1 MTRKLMAA
9 DLFDHYK
16 GQLDLSWVAG
26 HAGQDRLLRPDPA
39 AAKGGAV
46 LGALVGHMNLSNP
59 NRVQVL
65 GAAEIRYLLSLEKL
79 IYDDVL
85 NQLFHHEPCFIVV
98 ADDQPVPSE
107 LSRLADQHG
116 VVLLASKL
124 PSYKLVNHL
133 QYFLS
138 NLLAEKITLHGVFL
152 EVKSIGVLLIGDS
165 GIGKSELAFELITRG
180 HRLIADDAPEF
191 YRIAPDTING
201 VCPDVLDG
209 FLEVRGLG
217 VLNIRAMFGD
227 NAIKQNK
234 YLRLII
240 NLKDLAQDNAWEI
253 DRLYGSTRMRSI
265 LEVDV
270 PEITLPVAAG
280 RNLAVLVEGAALKHI
295 LHLKGYDA
303 AQDFIAKQQSLISE
317 QSS

>member
-1 MTRKLMAA
+1 MNRKPTAA
-9 DLFDHYK
+9 DLFDRYQA
-16 GQLDLSWVAG
+16 QLDLSWEAG
-26 HAGQDRLLRPDPA
+26 RAGQGRLLRPDPTE
-39 AAKGGAV
+39 AKGGAV
-46 LGALVGHMNLSNP
+46 LGALVGYMNLSNP

-65 GAAEIRYLLSLEKL
+65 GAAEIRYLLSLDKGVYHDTL
-79 IYDDVL
+79 D
-85 NQLFHHEPCFIVV
+85 QLMSPEPCFIVL
-98 ADDQPVPSE
+98 ADNQTAPDE
-107 LSRLADQHG
+107 LSALADRCK
-116 VVLLASKL
+116 VALFSSTL
-124 PSYKLVNHL
+124 PSHKLISHL

-138 NLLAEKITLHGVFL
+138 NLLAEKIVLHGVFL
-152 EVKSIGVLLIGDS
+152 EVKSIGVLLVGDS

-201 VCPDVLDG
+201 VCPEVLDG

-240 NLKDLAQDNAWEI
+240 NLKDIAKDNAWEI

-265 LEVDV
+265 LEVEI

-295 LHLKGYDA
+295 LYLKGYDA
-303 AQDFIAKQQSLISE
+303 AEDFIARQQGVIAE